1 MSYFKNENAKSVR
14 CGFRLSE
21 SEHAEL
27 LEFLSR
33 ENIKNLSEFVRLQLA
48 QKPILRYKTRVIYDD
63 NLLFELSQIGK
74 NINQLA
80 HHCNITK
87 DVDLHVLSVLVDI
100 SDRLNKLIF
109 NPLIKKVANDS

>member
-1 MSYFKNENAKSVR
+1 MSYFKNENVKNVR

-33 ENIKNLSEFVRLQLA
+33 ENIKNLSEFVRLQISH
-48 QKPILRYKTRVIYDD
+48 KPILRYKTKIVYDD

-80 HHCNITK
+80 HKCNISK
-87 DVDLHVLSVLVDI
+87 DVDLNVLSELVDI
-100 SDRLNKLIF
+100 SDRLNKLVF
-109 NPLIKKVANDS
+109 NPKVKVKGS